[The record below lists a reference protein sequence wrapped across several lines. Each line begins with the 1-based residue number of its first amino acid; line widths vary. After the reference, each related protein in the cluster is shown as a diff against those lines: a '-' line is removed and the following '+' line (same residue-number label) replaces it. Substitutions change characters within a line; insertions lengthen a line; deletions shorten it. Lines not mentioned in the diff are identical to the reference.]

1 MKGGDIMGKERD
13 LIGQKF
19 NRLTVL
25 ERAEDHIYPSGKHR
39 KRYKC
44 LCDCGN
50 ICYVLARKTKNTRL

>member
-39 KRYKC
+39 KDINACVIAVIFVMY
-44 LCDCGN
+44 LQ
-50 ICYVLARKTKNTRL
+50 IV